1 MQFANR
7 HDIVFAGRVVR
18 IEADGIGI
26 AQKANI
32 APAKLAIGSGQMKI
46 PAELLANNMDEKRL
60 FSWRKLIDAF
70 CPKRNGEPEEEHC
83 FDQDNGEF
91 QMRRDAA
98 PDTLMIG
105 SRMPA
110 S

>member
-26 AQKANI
+26 TQKANI

-46 PAELLANNMDEKRL
+46 PAELLANDMDEKRL

-70 CPKRNGEPEEEHC
+70 CPKRNGKPE
-83 FDQDNGEF
+83 
-91 QMRRDAA
+91 
-98 PDTLMIG
+98 
-105 SRMPA
+105 SRTASIKTTENSRWVEMPLFTP
-110 S
+110 